1 MGPNSLKKYR
11 FLWHFR
17 RFLLENPY
25 YIFDKCCDNIRLLD
39 QPSTS
44 SVSGSNLGRPRRDD
58 ELDGVVLS
66 TAPVPHAGAQPKGE
80 NNIGPARPRA
90 HAKYFAN
97 WMTD

>member
-1 MGPNSLKKYR
+1 MSFGCLYQ
-11 FLWHFR
+11 
-17 RFLLENPY
+17 NPY

-66 TAPVPHAGAQPKGE
+66 TAY
-80 NNIGPARPRA
+80 NFI
-90 HAKYFAN
+90 AKKNYKVWDFAISEIQVIRYIILPY
-97 WMTD
+97 

>member
-1 MGPNSLKKYR
+1 MSFGCLYQ
-11 FLWHFR
+11 
-17 RFLLENPY
+17 NPY

-66 TAPVPHAGAQPKGE
+66 TAYNFIAKKKLQGLGFCYNPK
-80 NNIGPARPRA
+80 
-90 HAKYFAN
+90 
-97 WMTD
+97 